1 MGKFLTVIL
10 LLLIGVAVLGVT
22 SYNGLVSADEGVA
35 AKWAEV
41 ENQYKRR
48 SDLVPQLV
56 ETVKGAADFEKSTI
70 TEVTEM
76 RAKIGQVQIP
86 EGGPQSQEQLE
97 EFMKN
102 QDALGQSL
110 GRLIMVSE
118 NYPELRATDAF
129 RDLQAQLE
137 GNENRIGVARRD
149 YVDSLRK
156 FNTGVRSFPKNFLAG
171 YFGFESKPQ
180 LAFDESVQ
188 EVPSIDFGSGSPAGS
203 SETGK

>member
-1 MGKFLTVIL
+1 MGKFFTVIL
-10 LLLIGVAVLGVT
+10 LLLVGAAVISVT
-22 SYNGLVSADEGVA
+22 SYNGLVSADEGVSA
-35 AKWAEV
+35 QWSEV

-48 SDLVPQLV
+48 ADLVPQLV

-76 RAKIGQVQIP
+76 RAKIGQVQLP
-86 EGGPQSQEQLE
+86 DGGPETQKQLE
-97 EFMKN
+97 EYLKN

-110 GRLIMVSE
+110 GRLLMVSE
-118 NYPELRATDAF
+118 NYPELKATEAF

-137 GNENRIGVARRD
+137 GNENRISVARRD
-149 YVDSLRK
+149 YIDSLKK

-180 LAFDESVQ
+180 MEFDPSVQ
-188 EVPSIDFGSGSPAGS
+188 EVPKIDFGSNDASD
-203 SETGK
+203 K

>member
-1 MGKFLTVIL
+1 MGKFFTVIL
-10 LLLIGVAVLGVT
+10 LLLIGAGLLGVL
-22 SYNGLVSADEGVA
+22 SYNGLVSADEGVS

-48 SDLVPQLV
+48 ADLVPQLV

-76 RAKIGQVQIP
+76 RAKIGQMQLP
-86 EGGPQSQEQLE
+86 AGGPENQAQLE

-110 GRLIMVSE
+110 GRLIMVTE

-137 GNENRIGVARRD
+137 GNENRISVARRD
-149 YVDSLRK
+149 YVESLKK

-171 YFGFESKPQ
+171 YFGFETKPQ
-180 LAFDESVQ
+180 LEFDPSVQ
-188 EVPSIDFGSGSPAGS
+188 EVPTIDFSAP
-203 SETGK
+203 E

>member
-1 MGKFLTVIL
+1 MGKFFTIIL

-48 SDLVPQLV
+48 ADLVPQLV

-76 RAKIGQVQIP
+76 RAKIGQMQLP
-86 EGGPQSQEQLE
+86 AGGPESQAQLD

-110 GRLIMVSE
+110 GRLIMVTE
-118 NYPELRATDAF
+118 NYPELRATEAF

-137 GNENRIGVARRD
+137 GNENRIGVARGD
-149 YVDSLRK
+149 YVTSLRK
-156 FNTGVRSFPKNFLAG
+156 FNTGVRSFPKNYIAG
-171 YFGFESKPQ
+171 HFGFEAKPQ
-180 LAFDESVQ
+180 LEFDSSV
-188 EVPSIDFGSGSPAGS
+188 EELPTIDFGGNAPAESG
-203 SETGK
+203 K

>member
-10 LLLIGVAVLGVT
+10 LLLVGVAVFGVT
-22 SYNGLVSADEGVA
+22 SYNGLVSADEGVS

-48 SDLVPQLV
+48 ADLVPQLV

-76 RAKIGQVQIP
+76 RAKIGQMQLP
-86 EGGPQSQEQLE
+86 AGGPESQAQLE

-110 GRLIMVSE
+110 GRLIMVTE
-118 NYPELRATDAF
+118 NYPELRATEAF
-129 RDLQAQLE
+129 RDLQSQLE
-137 GNENRIGVARRD
+137 GNENRISVARRD
-149 YVDSLRK
+149 YVDSLKK

-171 YFGFESKPQ
+171 YFGFETKPQ
-180 LAFDESVQ
+180 LDFDSSVQ
-188 EVPSIDFGSGSPAGS
+188 ELPTIDFGSNDS
-203 SETGK
+203 GK